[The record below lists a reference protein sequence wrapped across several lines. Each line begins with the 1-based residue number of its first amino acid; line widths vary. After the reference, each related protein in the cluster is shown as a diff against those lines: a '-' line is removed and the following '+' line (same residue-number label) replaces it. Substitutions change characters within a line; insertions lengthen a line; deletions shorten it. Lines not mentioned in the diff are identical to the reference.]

1 MRTKNA
7 SWYEVTVRHEQEQE
21 DGTSKKI
28 TELYVVDGTSFTE
41 SEARILK
48 ELKTFVRSGLEIKN
62 INPASYK
69 EIFFS
74 EDADDDKWY
83 KAKISFITVDEE
95 TGVEKRT
102 NVTYLVQASDIERAL
117 KNVEETLG
125 INKDEYV
132 TANLAETKVV
142 DVFEY

>member
-48 ELKTFVRSGLEIKN
+48 ELKTFARSGLEIKN

-74 EDADDDKWY
+74 EDDDDDKWY

-102 NVTYLVQASDIERAL
+102 NVTYLVQASDIEGAL